1 MKNKLLSTAGIAILS
16 SLSTQ
21 SLAIANDYQ
30 DVINAPYDYPEHRHE
45 DNRNILEIERD
56 KKFSD
61 NINKYT
67 EMAKT
72 MTPIVDVITYAIDT
86 TSPLIKKIPELEEN
100 KSDHDNFIPLTDLS
114 TSNVPASSFPLN
126 KPDHLEGK
134 IAGHDH
140 EIALL
145 NTSINNL
152 NHKYNE
158 QEKNDI
164 KSRTEKENSIK
175 NLQSSISDLEKNL
188 NGSEVKNKK
197 YVDDE
202 IFRREA
208 ITTLLINDTNKKHVE
223 DTQQLNVAI
232 EKLDKDI
239 RENDQITSQL
249 IEKAEQKSKAHADL
263 ILRNQQMLNIDR
275 FDKLDKQEK
284 LQTQQLKQINTRVDQ
299 MESKIHQTARDA
311 NAGIAS
317 VAAMTNIPYTTN
329 TRFSAG
335 LGLGNFKNGN
345 AIAAGAQYQVKQN
358 LNLRSSISWNNS
370 DRAVIGAGIAYGW

>member
-1 MKNKLLSTAGIAILS
+1 MKKKLLSAVSIAIIS

-21 SLAIANDYQ
+21 SFAIANNYQ
-30 DVINAPYDYPEHRHE
+30 DAINAPYDYPEHRYE
-45 DNRNILEIERD
+45 DNRTTLEFEND
-56 KKFSD
+56 KKLND

-67 EMAKT
+67 EIAESMA
-72 MTPIVDVITYAIDT
+72 PVVDVLAYAIET
-86 TSPLIKKIPELEEN
+86 SSPLIKKLSSLKEKEPAILPPITLTDSSISANPLSRAPKSNLAHLEN
-100 KSDHDNFIPLTDLS
+100 KIEDNNHAINLLNMSINDLS
-114 TSNVPASSFPLN
+114 Q
-126 KPDHLEGK
+126 E
-134 IAGHDH
+134 
-140 EIALL
+140 
-145 NTSINNL
+145 NN
-152 NHKYNE
+152 N
-158 QEKNDI
+158 QEKNI
-164 KSRTEKENSIK
+164 AEKGNSIK
-175 NLQSSISDLEKNL
+175 KLQSSLSDLEKNL
-188 NGSEVKNKK
+188 DDSEMKNKK

-202 IFRREA
+202 VFRSEA
-208 ITTLLINDTNKKHVE
+208 ITTLLIDDTNKKHE
-223 DTQQLNVAI
+223 TDTKQLNIAI

-239 RENDQITSQL
+239 RESDLITSQL
-249 IEKAEQKSKAHADL
+249 IEDAEKNSKAHADL

-284 LQTQQLKQINTRVDQ
+284 LQTQQLNQINTRVDQ
-299 MESKIHQTARDA
+299 MENKIHQTARDA

-370 DRAVIGAGIAYGW
+370 DRAVLGAGIAYGW

>member
-1 MKNKLLSTAGIAILS
+1 MKKKLLSVVSIAIVS

-21 SLAIANDYQ
+21 SFAIANNYQ
-30 DVINAPYDYPEHRHE
+30 DAINAPYDYPEHRHE
-45 DNRNILEIERD
+45 DNRTTLELENA
-56 KKFSD
+56 KKLND

-67 EMAKT
+67 EIAES
-72 MTPIVDVITYAIDT
+72 MTPVVDVLAYAIET
-86 TSPLIKKIPELEEN
+86 SSPLIKKLSTLNEKEPASLPPITLTDSSISANPLSSTPKNNLAHLEN
-100 KSDHDNFIPLTDLS
+100 KIEDNNYAI
-114 TSNVPASSFPLN
+114 N
-126 KPDHLEGK
+126 
-134 IAGHDH
+134 
-140 EIALL
+140 LL
-145 NTSINNL
+145 NMSINNL
-152 NHKYNE
+152 SQENNN
-158 QEKNDI
+158 QEKNI
-164 KSRTEKENSIK
+164 AEKGNSIK
-175 NLQSSISDLEKNL
+175 KLQSSLSDLEKNF
-188 NGSEVKNKK
+188 NDSEMKNKK

-202 IFRREA
+202 VFRSEA
-208 ITTLLINDTNKKHVE
+208 ITTLLIDDTNKKHE
-223 DTQQLNVAI
+223 TDTKQLNIAI

-239 RENDQITSQL
+239 KESDLITSQL
-249 IEKAEQKSKAHADL
+249 IEDAEKNSKAHADL

-275 FDKLDKQEK
+275 FDKIDKQEK
-284 LQTQQLKQINTRVDQ
+284 IQTQQLKKLNTRVDQ